1 MEFRRRVMLAVGV
14 LVVITAV
21 SFLIDTAVW
30 EAYLQ
35 NNDPA
40 APLLH
45 TATVD
50 REDFRHGPQSW
61 RPYGTP
67 IAIGPGDLPSGDWYL
82 AFVELGVVPVGGN
95 PALAR
100 TGSVRIDYRF
110 TDLAGTGSFSAY
122 GLRAG
127 DGRTWTN
134 RQSGYGTSG
143 YYVSG
148 TAVPGESPR
157 WASPLEAD
165 DRYTLETVGSPR
177 PVDDDVPPDTRMF
190 WFERTGSGLDGLHIT
205 VDPTARK
212 GQVTETTALEGS
224 FYVTYT
230 GGNVVGDLFLMVAVD
245 RPQPEGFELRLEST
259 FVEDD
264 R

>member
-1 MEFRRRVMLAVGV
+1 MEFGRRVVLAVGV
-14 LVVITAV
+14 LVMVVAA

-30 EAYLQ
+30 AAYLQ
-35 NNDPA
+35 DNDSNN
-40 APLLH
+40 PLLE

-50 REDFRHGPQSW
+50 QEDFRHGPQSW
-61 RPYGTP
+61 RPYATP
-67 IAIGPGDLPSGDWYL
+67 VAIGPGDLPSGDWYL
-82 AFVELGVVPVGGN
+82 AFVELGAVPVGGN
-95 PALAR
+95 PALSH
-100 TGSVRIDYRF
+100 TGSVHVDYRF
-110 TDLAGTGSFSAY
+110 TDLAGTASFSVY

-127 DGRTWTN
+127 DERTWTN

-148 TAVPGESPR
+148 TAAPGEPPR
-157 WASPLEAD
+157 WASPLPQG
-165 DRYTLETVGSPR
+165 DRYIIETADSSHSA
-177 PVDDDVPPDTRMF
+177 DDDVARGTRTF

-205 VDPTARK
+205 TDPAVRK
-212 GQVTETTALEGS
+212 GQVTETTDPEGS

-245 RPQPEGFELRLEST
+245 RPQPEDFELRLEST